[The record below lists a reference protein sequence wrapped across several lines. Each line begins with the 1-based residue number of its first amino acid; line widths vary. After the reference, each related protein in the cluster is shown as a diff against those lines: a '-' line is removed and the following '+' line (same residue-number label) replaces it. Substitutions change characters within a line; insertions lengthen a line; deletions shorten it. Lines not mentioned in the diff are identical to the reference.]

1 MSDNRL
7 LIIGAGGNGRVISD
21 MAEQSGDWSMIA
33 FLDDSVDAHDYPW
46 GIVGSC
52 SDFAEHAAIFTH
64 AVVAFGDNTLRSKWL
79 ERIAQTSLQMPTI
92 IADSA
97 QVSPRAKLGPGTV
110 VMPQAAVNIGSDIGT
125 GCIINTGASVDHD
138 CRLGSCVH
146 MAPGAHVGGHVTIG
160 ERSWIGIG
168 SSVRNGIDIGSD
180 VMVGAGAAVVSNL
193 PDGCRAVGVPAK
205 AQD

>member
-7 LIIGAGGNGRVISD
+7 LILGAGGNGRVISD

-52 SDFAEHAAIFTH
+52 SDFVEHAAIFTH

-79 ERIAQTSLQMPTI
+79 ERIAQTSLQMPII

-97 QVSPRAKLGPGTV
+97 QVSPRANLGQGTV
-110 VMPQAAVNIGSDIGT
+110 VMPQVAVNIGANIGT

-146 MAPGAHVGGHVTIG
+146 VAPGAHVGGHVTIG
-160 ERSWIGIG
+160 DRSWIGIG
-168 SSVRNGIDIGSD
+168 SSIRNGIEIGSD

-193 PDGCRAVGVPAK
+193 PDGCRAVGVPAT
-205 AQD
+205 ARD

>member
-125 GCIINTGASVDHD
+125 GCIINTGASVDRD

-146 MAPGAHVGGHVTIG
+146 IAPGAHVGGHVTIG

>member
-64 AVVAFGDNTLRSKWL
+64 GVVAFGDNTLRSKWL

-146 MAPGAHVGGHVTIG
+146 IAPGAHVGGHVTIG

>member
-21 MAEQSGDWSMIA
+21 MAEQSGHWSMIA
-33 FLDDSVDAHDYPW
+33 FLDDSVDEHDYPW

-64 AVVAFGDNTLRSKWL
+64 SVVAFGDNTLRTKWL

-97 QVSPRAKLGPGTV
+97 QVSPRAKVGPGTV
-110 VMPQAAVNIGSDIGT
+110 VMPQAAVNIGADIGA

-146 MAPGAHVGGHVTIG
+146 IAPGAHVGGHVTIG
-160 ERSWIGIG
+160 DRSWIGIG
-168 SSVRNGIDIGSD
+168 SSIRNGIDIGSD

>member
-146 MAPGAHVGGHVTIG
+146 IAPGAHVGGHVTIG